1 MDKTLSL
8 RKARAE
14 DFKQVSAMYAH
25 ASKVLSTLH
34 IDQWDELYPTPALLK
49 ADIEKGEM
57 YIAAFTGSIAAS
69 VVINREFDDAYRTAQ
84 WRDKSGKFAVVHRL
98 CVNPVFHNIGLGT
111 ATMRKIEPVLKKEGV
126 ASIRL
131 DAFSK
136 NPYAIKLYEKLG
148 YKQTGTANWRKG
160 LFYLYEKLISV

>member
-1 MDKTLSL
+1 MEEALTL

-14 DFKQVSAMYAH
+14 DSKQVIAMYGH
-25 ASKVLSTLH
+25 ASKILAGLG
-34 IDQWDELYPTPALLK
+34 IDQWDELYPTPGLLR

-57 YIAAFTGSIAAS
+57 FVAILTGSIAAS
-69 VVINREFDDAYRTAQ
+69 VVTNKEFDDAYNAAQ
-84 WRDKSGKFAVVHRL
+84 WREKSGKFAVVHRL
-98 CVNPVFHNIGLGT
+98 CVNPDFHNIGIGT
-111 ATMRKIEPVLKKEGV
+111 AAMRKIEPILQKEGA

-148 YKQTGTANWRKG
+148 YQITGTANWRKG
-160 LFYLYEKLISV
+160 LFYLYEKILVQ